1 MNGPPLD
8 SSTDHLRHAVTVGD
22 TAPDLA
28 GFVAVCEGAELAVA
42 DVALERVG
50 DAERALSALLDGGA
64 TIYGVT
70 TGYGAASGRAIA
82 VADREAFQLAT
93 VRSHAC
99 GTGPAL
105 AWAPA
110 RGVWLAK
117 ILSIATGG
125 TGAGVG
131 LVEAMV
137 ALLNAGFAPDVP
149 RTGSLGAS
157 GDLVP
162 SGHAA
167 LALLGEG
174 DVLRRDGSRVAA
186 SEALTEAGVPAVRL
200 GPRDGLSL
208 VNGTAATTSL
218 TAYACVESERL
229 LDIAERVAAASL
241 EAVGGHPEAY
251 SPEIVGAR
259 PHPGAIAAAAGVRR
273 ALDGIDPARLGRHGL
288 HDPYAWWCLPQV
300 HGAARAAC
308 GWTAS
313 TCAIELA
320 SCTDNPLV
328 GPDGTVL
335 SGGNFHGAPLG
346 LVADLL
352 RMAIGE
358 VAALSRQRTSHLA
371 AALHRQGDEIPLIGG
386 IPLMG
391 GIGLT
396 MVLTTATASLLEIS
410 STGAGTGNWLPVDT
424 VEDHVP
430 NATIA
435 ALHALNVLE
444 HARAVVAAEVVATGV
459 ILQGLDA
466 PPTSVGG
473 RWVTSVL
480 HDATAELRLDRP
492 LTDVLERVRRQLRSP
507 TATGPH

>member
-1 MNGPPLD
+1 MNGLPVK
-8 SSTDHLRHAVTVGD
+8 STTSELRRTITFGD
-22 TAPDLA
+22 TAPDLD
-28 GFVAVCEGAELAVA
+28 GFMAVCEGAGLVVA
-42 DVALERVG
+42 DVALERVRNA
-50 DAERALSALLDGGA
+50 DRALSALLDGGA

-70 TGYGAASGRAIA
+70 TGYGAASGRTIA

-117 ILSIATGG
+117 ILSITTGM

-131 LVEAMV
+131 LVETMV
-137 ALLNAGFAPDVP
+137 ALLNAGYAPDVP

-174 DVLRRDGSRVAA
+174 YVFDRDGTRVAA
-186 SEALTEAGVPAVRL
+186 TEALASSGVPAVRL

-218 TAYACVESERL
+218 TVHACVESERL
-229 LDIAERVAAASL
+229 LGIAERIAAASL
-241 EAVGGHPEAY
+241 EAVGGHPEAF

-259 PHPGAIAAAAGVRR
+259 PHPGAVTAAAGVRR
-273 ALDGIDPARLGRHGL
+273 ALDGIDPARLGRQGL
-288 HDPYAWWCLPQV
+288 HDPYAWRCLPQV
-300 HGAARAAC
+300 HGAARDAC

-328 GPDGTVL
+328 GPDGAVL

-346 LVADLL
+346 LVSDLL

-371 AALHRQGDEIPLIGG
+371 AALHRQGDA

-424 VEDHVP
+424 FEDHVP
-430 NATIA
+430 NATTA
-435 ALHALNVLE
+435 ALHALDVLE

-459 ILQGLDA
+459 ILQGLDG
-466 PPTSVGG
+466 PPTSEGG
-473 RWVTSVL
+473 RWVTSL
-480 HDATAELRLDRP
+480 LDDATTELRLDRP
-492 LTDVLERVRRQLRSP
+492 LTDVLERVRRLLRSP
-507 TATGPH
+507 TATGPR